1 MTGDSGAADH
11 GRVLRLS
18 RPLGSLLIALLLAAL
33 FIPSLPGQTYWQ
45 RVLQDAGHGAI
56 FAGVAI
62 VLLAMRPAAA
72 PGRRLRG
79 DFTACFVVAVTLGI
93 ATELLQHFLPHRQVS
108 ALDVLHDAAG
118 AALGLAAIAL
128 VERRSGA
135 FADRAGMAV
144 AILLG
149 AVVLLAW
156 EPLRCARAYAER
168 ANAFPTLAPM
178 GRIADAQ
185 FAGARDGV
193 LSHAT
198 LPATWRQAGESD
210 GLRLEFEPGARV
222 ALELI
227 EAVPDWRGHSVLAL
241 DLTNPG
247 PQPAHF
253 ILRVLD
259 ARHDWTH
266 EDRLNLPVRIPAQT
280 RMTVRVALTAVEH
293 APVGRRM
300 DLGDIANVM
309 LFATA
314 PLPGD
319 VFYVSRIWLEE

>member
-1 MTGDSGAADH
+1 
-11 GRVLRLS
+11 VLRLS

-33 FIPSLPGQTYWQ
+33 FTPSLPGQTYWQ
-45 RVLQDAGHGAI
+45 RVLQDAGHGTI

-62 VLLAMRPAAA
+62 VLLAMRRGAAT
-72 PGRRLRG
+72 GRRLRG
-79 DFTACFVVAVTLGI
+79 DYTACFFVAVALGI

-128 VERRSGA
+128 VERRGGA
-135 FADRAGMAV
+135 FAEDRAGTAV

-178 GRIADAQ
+178 GGVADAQ
-185 FAGARDGV
+185 FAGARNAV
-193 LSHAT
+193 LSHAS
-198 LPATWRQAGESD
+198 LPAIWAQVGEPA
-210 GLRLEFEPGARV
+210 GLRLEFEAGARA
-222 ALELI
+222 ALELT

-247 PQPAHF
+247 PQAAHF

-266 EDRLNLPVRIPAQT
+266 EDRLNLPVRIPART
-280 RMTVRVALTAVEH
+280 RMTVRVALTAIEQ